1 MKKLLI
7 FISLFLVSFLI
18 RAYLVGQIPGILNRD
33 EAALAYNA
41 YLLNETGKD
50 EWGKS
55 WPLSLESFGDYKLSG
70 YVYALVG
77 LFKILP
83 LNDWVV
89 RLPSL
94 LAGSILVILGFFFA
108 KVVKF
113 RESWARLFA
122 ILLATAPVFI
132 FYSRMAFEA
141 NLALSLFVFSLT
153 LLLAQVKNKNR
164 VAIDLLA
171 LPLALFSVFTYNAP
185 LLLLPFI
192 LPIIIW
198 LRGYKKWEKW
208 LLPVAGLVLVIGIAG
223 SQLLSLSSQKSG
235 ITIFQDET
243 VWIDSIKYRLQFNG
257 VWQTVLGNKYVYY
270 SYLITQNYVKSFS
283 SQFLV
288 NAQGGHPWHSLPN
301 YGHLSTVIYFFGIIG
316 VLAVI
321 YELLLAIKAH
331 KFANKIRLR
340 ASLLYLLLI
349 SLIPSVITVDAPHAT
364 RSLLFFFLF
373 NLFTLIGLKTTY
385 HLIRDHT
392 RIRKNALFIAFSILL
407 TISSSKYLQ
416 AYLVNYPHQQQALK
430 PGFDLI
436 INQVDGQ
443 YSNQPIAVIDE
454 EGYQYILLAWY
465 LKVPPQQFFD
475 TVIRQLPDKIGFRYG
490 QQVGR
495 YHFIA
500 RVADR
505 NEQEKTVIKWNEVT
519 ANWEILEF

>member
-18 RAYLVGQIPGILNRD
+18 RAYLVGQIPSILNRD

-141 NLALSLFVFSLT
+141 NLALSLFIFSLT

-243 VWIDSIKYRLQFNG
+243 VWIDSI
-257 VWQTVLGNKYVYY
+257 
-270 SYLITQNYVKSFS
+270 
-283 SQFLV
+283 
-288 NAQGGHPWHSLPN
+288 
-301 YGHLSTVIYFFGIIG
+301 
-316 VLAVI
+316 
-321 YELLLAIKAH
+321 
-331 KFANKIRLR
+331 
-340 ASLLYLLLI
+340 
-349 SLIPSVITVDAPHAT
+349 
-364 RSLLFFFLF
+364 
-373 NLFTLIGLKTTY
+373 
-385 HLIRDHT
+385 
-392 RIRKNALFIAFSILL
+392 
-407 TISSSKYLQ
+407 
-416 AYLVNYPHQQQALK
+416 
-430 PGFDLI
+430 
-436 INQVDGQ
+436 
-443 YSNQPIAVIDE
+443 
-454 EGYQYILLAWY
+454 
-465 LKVPPQQFFD
+465 
-475 TVIRQLPDKIGFRYG
+475 
-490 QQVGR
+490 
-495 YHFIA
+495 
-500 RVADR
+500 
-505 NEQEKTVIKWNEVT
+505 
-519 ANWEILEF
+519 